1 MNKVILEFT
10 CKGHKHTFFKRVS
23 IFGEAVTTNNK
34 ASARP
39 IKEQDL
45 PGIIKKL
52 VTQFGKENVTDINPI
67 KCND

>member
-10 CKGHKHTFFKRVS
+10 CNGHKHTFFKRVS

-34 ASARP
+34 ESARP

-45 PGIIKKL
+45 PSIVKKL
-52 VTQFGKENVTDINPI
+52 IEQFGKDNIKDINPI
-67 KCND
+67 KLQ